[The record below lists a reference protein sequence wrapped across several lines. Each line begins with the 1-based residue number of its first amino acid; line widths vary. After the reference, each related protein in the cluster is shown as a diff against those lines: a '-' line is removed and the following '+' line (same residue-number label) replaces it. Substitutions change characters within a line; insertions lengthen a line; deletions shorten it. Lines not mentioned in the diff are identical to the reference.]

1 MLQHEKYIF
10 FYSTL
15 SDCLSYN
22 GITET
27 GFPET
32 EPCSSDA
39 KELTVVA

>member
-32 EPCSSDA
+32 EPCSGDA